1 MKKPPE
7 GGFLCDEVTSLAQR
21 ATHGV
26 DSKLVLLVSADASR
40 VL

>member
-7 GGFLCDEVTSLAQR
+7 GGFLCDEVTSVTHR
-21 ATHGV
+21 VTHGV

-40 VL
+40 VR